1 MCVFQIDIERAP
13 LRPMNSINEF
23 QVKAAFNTLSDP
35 SPSRRFPRQS
45 NSSLDLHPPPLP
57 RSIVRPIF
65 HDIAGSI
72 HPASAI
78 VYVTE
83 QIIDYRSERRDSNV
97 KGTFHSCTRGNTT
110 CSPVEITGRLPPV
123 IYSEHTL
130 AWITLPPPSSC
141 RSGSSR
147 KFRFKAV

>member
-110 CSPVEITGRLPPV
+110 CSPVEITGRTSARNLFRAHPRVDHSSSSFFLP
-123 IYSEHTL
+123 IGQLSE
-130 AWITLPPPSSC
+130 I
-141 RSGSSR
+141 
-147 KFRFKAV
+147 